1 VERKKKEAKYEKKKK
16 ETVVGTIK
24 DPTTELALHKRLEDD
39 NLKITYSN
47 NRTRIKFNE
56 KTKSKA
62 KVKNNQP
69 VI

>member
-16 ETVVGTIK
+16 EAVVGTIK
-24 DPTTELALHKRLEDD
+24 DPTTKLALHNRLEDD

-47 NRTRIKFNE
+47 NRTKIKLNE

-62 KVKNNQP
+62 KVKKKTNP
-69 VI
+69 